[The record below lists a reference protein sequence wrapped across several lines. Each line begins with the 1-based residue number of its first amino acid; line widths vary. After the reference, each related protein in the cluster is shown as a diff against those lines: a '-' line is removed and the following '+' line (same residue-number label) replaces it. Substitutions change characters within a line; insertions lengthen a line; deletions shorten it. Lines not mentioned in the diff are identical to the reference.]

1 MSREQKYFYSN
12 IDLIALVTFLVLILM
27 GWLNIYAAVYNEN
40 HSSIFDISQRY
51 GKQMVMIGVS
61 LIVAILIMIMDAR
74 FFPALSWIF
83 YGLFMLL
90 LIAVL
95 VFGTTIKGAQ
105 SWFQLGGFALQP
117 AEFAKLGTAL
127 AIAHYLQGVNVSM
140 TNFKQQLI
148 AALIILAPMLFVLL
162 QNDTGSALVF
172 LSFSLVLYREGLP
185 GWYLILGLWAVLL
198 FVLGILLPFLPLLI
212 GLGVLGL
219 IVFLLSNKRLRS
231 AIVIGAVVLASAGF
245 SKGVEFIVD
254 NVLQEHQRMRI
265 YVLLN
270 RADDPTGVEYNS
282 IQSMNAI
289 GSGGFFGK
297 GFLQGTL
304 TKGDFVPEQSTD
316 FIFCTVGEEWGFVG
330 TLIVVSLY
338 LLLLIRI
345 VMIAERQKLKYAR
358 VYGYAVASIL
368 FFHFLVNIGMTI
380 GLLPIIGIPLPF
392 FSSGGSSLLAFTILL
407 FVLLR
412 QDANRVNVL

>member
-1 MSREQKYFYSN
+1 MTRAQKYFYSN
-12 IDLIALVTFLVLILM
+12 IDMVALVVFLVLVLL

-40 HSSIFDISQRY
+40 HSSIFDATQRY
-51 GKQMVMIGVS
+51 GKQMIMIGVTF
-61 LIVAILIMIMDAR
+61 LVAILIMIMDAR
-74 FFPALSWIF
+74 FFPALAWVF
-83 YGLFMLL
+83 YGLFLLL

-105 SWFQLGGFALQP
+105 SWFQIGGFALQP

-127 AIAHYLQGVNVSM
+127 AIAAYLQGVNISM
-140 TNFKQQLI
+140 TQFRHQLS
-148 AALIILAPMLFVLL
+148 AAIIILVPMLFVLL

-185 GWYLILGLWAVLL
+185 GWYLILGLWLVLL

-212 GLGVLGL
+212 GLGVIGL
-219 IVFLLSNKRLRS
+219 AAFLLSNKKLRS
-231 AIVIGAVVLASAGF
+231 AILIGAVVLASAGF

-254 NVLQEHQRMRI
+254 DVLQEHQRMRI

-270 RADDPTGVEYNS
+270 QADDPTGVEYNS

-289 GSGGFFGK
+289 GSGGFAGK

-316 FIFCTVGEEWGFVG
+316 FIFCTVGEEWGFLG
-330 TLIVVSLY
+330 TLVVVGLY
-338 LLLLIRI
+338 LTLLIRI
-345 VMIAERQKLKYAR
+345 IMIAERQKLKFAR

-392 FSSGGSSLLAFTILL
+392 FSYGGSSLLAFTILL
-407 FVLLR
+407 FILLR